1 MLKPNSNFNGIS
13 VSFVTNYDCNLACK
27 YDLAKGTKVLMS
39 DFTYKNIEDVKI
51 GDKIIAFDEFPVKYV
66 EDNSMGYYG
75 REFKVAEVLDSQM
88 TRELTE
94 AYKYTF
100 IDGDKEITVF
110 ASGEHPILNVN
121 SELLSGKAY
130 ITTEDC
136 YKAFSEG
143 KELKAVFCEYNPFSV
158 HEYNNNEKHTKIDF
172 VYSKIVNVEKLEKV
186 KFDAPVKFYN
196 LTTSAATFIAEN
208 LLVHNCYEIN
218 KRHVVMP
225 IEYAKKMVDL
235 ILDDPD
241 PIGVTGTEDEWML
254 NSGVIMDFIGG
265 DSFMHPD
272 IIDDILTYFVQQ
284 CVIKNHRFLNNWRA
298 SISSNGTLFS
308 NKPVRDLIEKWKD
321 NMSIGVSIDGC
332 PEIHDKNRIMAAR
345 DEKGN
350 EVGSMKYILEWWPW
364 VKKNLIYTGDQTKA
378 TCSKDSIPY
387 LFESLRFMHEVMGMS
402 NINQNFIMEAT
413 GCTDEDYAMLDEQL
427 EKCKNYLLEHRNEL
441 YWSMFDKAGSEPR
454 SNSYKAHGEAIKKGW
469 CGSGAMPSLGIDG
482 KIYPC
487 FRWVPHTMQ
496 GYEDQVSNWNVGDV
510 WNGFNHKER
519 FRKVKTATRESISSR
534 YCLNCE
540 VEGACAYCVA
550 GCYSEFN
557 KFKRTEHICT
567 ITKLRM
573 KWARIYWNE
582 LEELE
587 HNQGNFYSTVLD
599 SDGKIRLEVSKRIDE
614 IKTK

>member
-51 GDKIIAFDEFPVKYV
+51 GDKIIAFDEFPVKG
-66 EDNSMGYYG
+66 EELGIDYG
-75 REFKVAEVLDSQM
+75 REYKLAEVLDSQM

-100 IDGDKEITVF
+100 KDDDKEKEITVI
-110 ASGEHPILNVN
+110 ASGEHPILNIN
-121 SELLSGKAY
+121 TTISDKDY

-143 KELKAVFCEYNPFSV
+143 KELKAVFCEYDPNTV
-158 HEYNNNEKHTKIDF
+158 HEYNNNEKHVDLDF
-172 VYSKIVNVEKLEKV
+172 VYSKIVNIEKIEKV
-186 KFDAPVKFYN
+186 NFNEPVKFYN
-196 LTTSAATFIAEN
+196 LTTSAATFIAED

-241 PIGVTGTEDEWML
+241 PIGVTGTEDAWML
-254 NSGVIMDFIGG
+254 NNGVILDFIGG

-272 IIDDILTYFVQQ
+272 IIDEILTYFVQQ

-321 NMSIGVSIDGC
+321 NMSIGVSVDGC

-345 DEKGN
+345 DENGN

-364 VKKNLIYTGDQTKA
+364 VKKNLQYTGEQTKA

-387 LFESLRFMHEVMGMS
+387 LFESLRFMHEVMGMKH
-402 NINQNFIMEAT
+402 INQNFIMEAT
-413 GCTDEDYAMLDEQL
+413 GCTDEDYMLLDEQF
-427 EKCKNYLLEHRNEL
+427 EKCKNYLLEHRHEL
-441 YWSMFDKAGSEPR
+441 YWSMFDKAGIEPR
-454 SNSYKAHGEAIKKGW
+454 SNSYKAHREAIKKGW

-496 GYEDQVSNWNVGDV
+496 GYVDQVSNWNVGDV
-510 WNGFNHKER
+510 WNGFDHKER
-519 FRKVKTATRESISSR
+519 FRKVKGATRESISSR
-534 YCLNCE
+534 YCLACE
-540 VEGACAYCVA
+540 CEGACAYCVA
-550 GCYSEFN
+550 GCFSEFN
-557 KFKRTEHICT
+557 EFKRTEHICT

-614 IKTK
+614 VKTK